1 MSPIAP
7 RQRMRQNTCMRPV
20 PIIAFLILTGCAPLT
35 IYHKAGVTVDR
46 MERDTR
52 ACAVSALRDVPVNTQ
67 VRRSPARYVPGQ
79 RVCDAAGTCTTR
91 RGYYIPGD
99 IYTVDVHKP
108 LRAGVEQQCMADRGY
123 APVSIPPC
131 PSGVARAAQVARTV
145 VLPSLTPTSCVI
157 RNDNGSFQIVNRG

>member
-7 RQRMRQNTCMRPV
+7 RRRMRQNTRMRYV

-35 IYHKAGVTVDR
+35 IYHKAGVTVGG
-46 MERDTR
+46 MERDAR

-67 VRRSPARYVPGQ
+67 VRRSPARYVPG
-79 RVCDAAGTCTTR
+79 RRICDAAGTCTTR

-108 LRAGVEQQCMADRGY
+108 LRTGVEQQCMADQGY

-131 PSGVARAAQVARTV
+131 PDSVARAAPAGRTV
-145 VLPSLTPTSCVI
+145 VLPNLTPTSCVI
-157 RNDNGSFQIVNRG
+157 RNNNGSFQIVNRG